1 MNITQTTAYLSMTDD
16 NLIALGLAGLANN
29 REVAAQFTKGAKVEE
44 SQDGVTFVQ
53 TDDPAWDLGIIY
65 QVVVKFAETVAT
77 KFVAP
82 VEDVPAVGANYFSPC
97 LTDARKYL
105 IYSWLGSEGD
115 VLRLSRGL
123 VHLTIAA
130 ATAHADALLNVKN
143 I

>member
-16 NLIALGLAGLANN
+16 NLIALGLSGLANN
-29 REVAAQFTKGAKVEE
+29 REVATQFTKGAKVEE

-53 TDDPAWDLGIIY
+53 TEDPAWDLGIIY

-82 VEDVPAVGANYFSPC
+82 VKDVPAVGTNYFSPC

-115 VLRLSRGL
+115 TLRLNRGL

-130 ATAHADALLNVKN
+130 AEAHADALLNVKN